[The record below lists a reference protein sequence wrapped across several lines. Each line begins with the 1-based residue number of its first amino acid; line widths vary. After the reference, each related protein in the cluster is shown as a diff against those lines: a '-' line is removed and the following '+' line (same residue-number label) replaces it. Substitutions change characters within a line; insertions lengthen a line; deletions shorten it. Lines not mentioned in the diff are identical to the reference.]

1 MTVHETPDHA
11 FKTGSTRAISCIL
24 VRIAPKYVGSVIV
37 HRFPGHSS
45 LQSLHKLFDI
55 SQQSMTLVLGWL
67 LALFLGRL
75 SPQSAGQPELS
86 LKTNSNVFSFPS
98 HPHLPSTDE
107 PSSVFI
113 SAPFIPSPCR
123 KWEDSV
129 TQLHTLTLT
138 NRGVPLIL
146 GGPQVWIRGFHAE
159 KKFRANLWSG
169 VGYFGKEI
177 LM

>member
-1 MTVHETPDHA
+1 MLSKLTS
-11 FKTGSTRAISCIL
+11 GSTRAISCIS

-75 SPQSAGQPELS
+75 SPQSAGQPQLS

-98 HPHLPSTDE
+98 HPPLAKHRRAFFCFYLSTFYSLTVSKMRGQCDTA
-107 PSSVFI
+107 PHPHPHKPGSSFNTWGT
-113 SAPFIPSPCR
+113 SSLDSWLPCR
-123 KWEDSV
+123 K
-129 TQLHTLTLT
+129 
-138 NRGVPLIL
+138 
-146 GGPQVWIRGFHAE
+146 
-159 KKFRANLWSG
+159 
-169 VGYFGKEI
+169 EI
-177 LM
+177 